1 VENNHQKDQTLH
13 KTVRGKFG
21 SSITKPAC
29 IQFVLKG
36 DYTAPSKL
44 LYKTAKEQTNRG
56 CTPASARRYA
66 QAAMEQEKQVNNNL

>member
-1 VENNHQKDQTLH
+1 MLDWTRQDAKGFRELL
-13 KTVRGKFG
+13 
-21 SSITKPAC
+21 
-29 IQFVLKG
+29 LKG

-66 QAAMEQEKQVNNNL
+66 QAAMEQEKQVINNM